1 MHYYGPMTRLIRL
14 LLVLLLEC
22 ALVAHA
28 QSADGATTA
37 PTRSALNSDLFYE
50 ILLGE
55 IKTREG
61 DPGGGYSLVLDAARR
76 THDARLY
83 QRATD
88 IALRARAG
96 ESALLSARAWQQAHP
111 TSRQANEYVLQ
122 ILVGMNQISETL
134 EPLKQAVALAEPK
147 DRAGVL
153 AGIAHHFSHVPDKK
167 LAATVVERAL
177 ADYLSSATLGAAA
190 WATVGRLRLEAGETD
205 GALEAIGKGLA
216 IDPKALAPALLAVS
230 MMNPTTPQAE
240 SIVKAQ
246 LKVHPA
252 PELRMQYARAL
263 LQAKRYD
270 EATRQFR
277 TITTETPDYA
287 QAWAVLGALE
297 LQAGRLVVA
306 EQNLLHY
313 LDLAQPPPG
322 TKAGAEVGRG
332 LVQTY
337 LALARIAEQRND
349 FTQAE
354 AWLKRIDSPEDLLN
368 AELRRAAMMARAG
381 RIEEARQLIHAQ
393 RENSPE
399 DARLKIEA
407 EVQLLRDSQQ
417 YESAYDVLAQA
428 GATATRDPDL
438 TYEMA
443 MLAEKIGRFDDME
456 RLLRELMTL
465 KPDYQHAYNALGYSL
480 AQRNLRLSEA
490 RQLVLRALEL
500 APGDPFISDSLGWV
514 EFRSGNLEHAAQIL
528 ETAFK
533 ARPDAEIAAH
543 LGEVLWAMGRQ
554 EQARSVWREGV
565 RINGAN
571 ETLQETL
578 QRLRVKL

>member
-1 MHYYGPMTRLIRL
+1 MHYYGLMTRLIRL

-22 ALVAHA
+22 VLVAHA
-28 QSADGATTA
+28 QSADNAAAA
-37 PTRSALNSDLFYE
+37 PTRSALNSELFYE

-76 THDARLY
+76 TRDARLY

-96 ESALLSARAWQQAHP
+96 ESALLSARAWKQAHP
-111 TSRQANEYVLQ
+111 GSRQANEYVLQ

-134 EPLKQAVALAEPK
+134 EPLKQEVALAEPK
-147 DRAGVL
+147 DRIGVL

-177 ADYLSSATLGAAA
+177 ADYLSSPTLGAAA
-190 WATVGRLRLEAGETD
+190 WATVGRLRLEAGDTD

-216 IDPKALAPALLAVS
+216 IDAKALAPTLLAVS
-230 MMNPTTPQAE
+230 MMSPTTPQAE
-240 SIVKAQ
+240 GIVKAQ
-246 LKVHPA
+246 LQAHPT

-263 LQAKRYD
+263 VQAKRLD
-270 EATRQFR
+270 EASAQFR

-297 LQAGRLVVA
+297 LQAGRLVLA
-306 EQNLLHY
+306 EQNLLHF

-322 TKAGAEVGRG
+322 TKASAEISRG
-332 LVQTY
+332 LVQAY
-337 LALARIAEQRND
+337 LSLARIAEQGSD
-349 FTQAE
+349 FAQAE
-354 AWLKRIDSPEDLLN
+354 AWLKRVDNPEDLLN
-368 AELRRAAMMARAG
+368 AELRRAAMMAKRG
-381 RIEEARQLIHAQ
+381 HIEQARQLIRAQ
-393 RENSPE
+393 REHSPE

-428 GATATRDPDL
+428 GATTTRDPDL

-443 MLAEKIGRFDDME
+443 MLAEKIGRYDDME
-456 RLLRELMTL
+456 GLLRELITL

-490 RQLVLRALEL
+490 RQLILHALEL

-514 EFRSGNLEHAAQIL
+514 EFRMGNLEHAMQIL
-528 ETAFK
+528 ESAFQ

-543 LGEVLWAMGRQ
+543 LGEVLWAMGRHD
-554 EQARSVWREGV
+554 QARSVWREGV